1 MLVRR
6 FAAGMYAV
14 QSIRP
19 GCTGRISHPSLP
31 DDRAMRSSLLRLL
44 VRIDRCTGGVF
55 RWRYHD
61 PRRHVSELG
70 KIVALDVPELGLQ
83 HARLGPFA
91 LRAELHIAGHGLE
104 GSGTDIVA
112 DFLVVEPLG
121 GL

>member
-1 MLVRR
+1 MLVWR

-19 GCTGRISHPSLP
+19 GCTGSDLSKLGRCRAIHPSLP

-70 KIVALDVPELGLQ
+70 KIVALDVRNWACSMRDWA
-83 HARLGPFA
+83 HSPFA
-91 LRAELHIAGHGLE
+91 PNFISPATVLKA
-104 GSGTDIVA
+104 VA
-112 DFLVVEPLG
+112 RI
-121 GL
+121 